1 MLKHIQSI
9 IFVPSIFLMFSV
21 LACSN
26 ETSEAEKLEAK
37 VERQIH
43 SEIDSLTQSRVL
55 EKDMEVDSLLKKT
68 AFQHS
73 QFRTVLNFEDTVKAL
88 YNKLM
93 KSNPDVK
100 LAYEP
105 FRYALIGYYTLRQ
118 ENRLNEKEIISIID
132 FTKSSSEKRFYT
144 IDLTKLDFL
153 YYSLVS
159 HGRNTGEDM
168 ATKFSN
174 KRSSNSS
181 SLGFYVTGR
190 TYVGRNGYSLRLIGD
205 EKGWNHNMM
214 KRAVV
219 MHEASYVSEDFV
231 KKYGRLGRSYGCP
244 ALPVGLSQKV
254 IDTIKN
260 KSVIFAYY
268 NDERYLKGS
277 RYLDLEHLMQ
287 KMNKNSES

>member
-1 MLKHIQSI
+1 MLKHIKSI
-9 IFVPSIFLMFSV
+9 IIVPPIFLMFNL

-26 ETSEAEKLEAK
+26 KSSEAEKLESK

-43 SEIDSLTQSRVL
+43 SEIDSLTQLRVL

-68 AFQHS
+68 TFQHS
-73 QFRTVLNFEDTVKAL
+73 QFSTVLNFEDTVNAL

-100 LAYEP
+100 LDYKP

-132 FTKSSSEKRFYT
+132 FTKSSCDKRFYT
-144 IDLTKLDFL
+144 IDLTELDFL

-159 HGRNTGEDM
+159 HGRNTGDDM

-174 KRSSNSS
+174 ESSSYSS
-181 SLGFYVTGR
+181 SLGFYVTAG

-268 NDERYLKGS
+268 NDESYLKAS
-277 RYLDLEHLMQ
+277 RYLDLEQLME
-287 KMNKNSES
+287 KMNKNS